1 MPGAVDCEGV
11 SSLTFHL
18 HGSNFKMPVPEPRG
32 VCRHH
37 TFEQAPLGSR
47 VVRLEFG
54 AANIL
59 VYVFLY
65 LSLHQNNFVTQSH
78 SPEAAGGV
86 LMRSGGLGR
95 DRKECVSSTS
105 WHLS

>member
-1 MPGAVDCEGV
+1 
-11 SSLTFHL
+11 
-18 HGSNFKMPVPEPRG
+18 MPVPEPRG

-65 LSLHQNNFVTQSH
+65 LSLHQNNCDSKPPPQS
-78 SPEAAGGV
+78 SRWGSGEEWGAGKGPEGMCLKYQLAPALERAAV
-86 LMRSGGLGR
+86 RL
-95 DRKECVSSTS
+95 VA
-105 WHLS
+105 